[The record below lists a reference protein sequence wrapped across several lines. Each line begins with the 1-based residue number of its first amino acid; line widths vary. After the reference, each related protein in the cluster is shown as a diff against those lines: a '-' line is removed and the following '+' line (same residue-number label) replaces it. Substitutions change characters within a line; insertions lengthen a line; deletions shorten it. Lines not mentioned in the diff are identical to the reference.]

1 MRFAPAAATRRGR
14 MDQLRHDW
22 AAARVLRAAF
32 PTVQQLR
39 IELKFA
45 EPGLSAPTPQSH
57 VLYPPARAFFE
68 YPCPYSDCTGQFD
81 LAGAVTAAMSNAT
94 HQAKG
99 MLECGG
105 SRGGDHSRRP
115 CLLRV
120 VYEVT
125 ASFQQKADADR

>member
-1 MRFAPAAATRRGR
+1 MRFAPAAPTRRGR

-22 AAARVLRAAF
+22 AAAQVLRVAF

-39 IELKFA
+39 IELNFA
-45 EPGLSAPTPQSH
+45 EPGSNAPTPQSH

-94 HQAKG
+94 HQAEG
-99 MLECGG
+99 VLECGG
-105 SRGGDHSRRP
+105 SRGGDQSKRP

-125 ASFQQKADADR
+125 ASSQREG

>member
-1 MRFAPAAATRRGR
+1 

-22 AAARVLRAAF
+22 AAARVLRSAF

-39 IELKFA
+39 IELRFA
-45 EPGLSAPTPQSH
+45 VPDSSAPTPQSH
-57 VLYPPARAFFE
+57 LLFPPARAFFA
-68 YPCPYSDCTGQFD
+68 YPCPYSDCNGQFD

-94 HQAKG
+94 HRAG
-99 MLECGG
+99 GALECGG
-105 SRGGDHSRRP
+105 ARGGDHSKRP

-125 ASFQQKADADR
+125 ASVQQKG

>member
-1 MRFAPAAATRRGR
+1 MRLAPAAPTRRGR

-32 PTVQQLR
+32 PEVQQLR

-45 EPGLSAPTPQSH
+45 EPGSTAPTPQSH

-68 YPCPYSDCTGQFD
+68 YPCPYSDCSGQFD
-81 LAGAVTAAMSNAT
+81 LAAAVTAAISNET
-94 HQAKG
+94 HQAEG
-99 MLECGG
+99 ALECGG
-105 SRGGDHSRRP
+105 SRGGDHSRRA

-125 ASFQQKADADR
+125 ASFRQKVDADR